1 MKKTAFRKSK
11 TEKMEE
17 AAEKGLWDSIK
28 DWAGD
33 AWDTVKDI
41 AVEVAKSTIKNF
53 GKKVLKWF
61 SRL

>member
-1 MKKTAFRKSK
+1 
-11 TEKMEE
+11 MED
-17 AAEKGLWDSIK
+17 AAEKGIWDSIK